1 MSSRG
6 SMHFKQTPDSEHSI
20 HIFPQAIK
28 QIAKHDIS
36 LSCFCFNEKSI
47 FFFYDLERWNS
58 FFQQMLTLP
67 LDKFNSV
74 P

>member
-1 MSSRG
+1 
-6 SMHFKQTPDSEHSI
+6 MHFKQTPDSEHSI

-28 QIAKHDIS
+28 QIAEKDIS
-36 LSCFCFNEKSI
+36 LSCVCFDDKSS
-47 FFFYDLERWNS
+47 FFFLRPGRLELI

-67 LDKFNSV
+67 LDRFNSV